1 VVPVTAEELL
11 AALSA
16 RRSAI
21 TSLRARAQIASGVA
35 RLWTREAVVVR
46 RPSAVRID
54 VLSRAGLVLALGTE
68 GASLWAYPP
77 MQAVR
82 YEGPASPENLAR
94 FLGAPVSVP
103 DLVDILLGVAP
114 QREPAG
120 RPRVEAAGDGEYR
133 LAVPLAEGIQTLW
146 FATDT
151 HRLLRAEEARA
162 GRLVLR
168 VAFGDYRDGFP
179 HALEVSAPDRG
190 AAASLTY
197 ETAEPN
203 AEVDPALFVPPPAP
217 RVLPLEAAPE

>member
-1 VVPVTAEELL
+1 MLPLGACALRAPRPVVPVTAEELL

-54 VLSRAGLVLALGTE
+54 VLSHAGLVLALGTE
-68 GASLWAYPP
+68 GSFLWAYPP

-82 YEGPASPENLAR
+82 YEGAASPENLAR
-94 FLGAPVSVP
+94 FLGT
-103 DLVDILLGVAP
+103 
-114 QREPAG
+114 PAG
-120 RPRVEAAGDGEYR
+120 RPRVEAARDGEYR

-168 VAFGDYRDGFP
+168 VVFGDYRDGFP
-179 HALEVSAPDRG
+179 HALEVSAPERG

-203 AEVDPALFVPPPAP
+203 AEVDPALFAPPPAA
-217 RVLPLEAAPE
+217 RVLPLDAAPE